1 MAIQKHKAQ
10 TRSECLIC
18 SMDALTAAIN
28 RLLDR
33 LPELPAD
40 QPALNNTRLHTG
52 EVKTVLLSSPR

>member
-10 TRSECLIC
+10 TRSERLIC

-33 LPELPAD
+33 LPELPANRPTLD
-40 QPALNNTRLHTG
+40 NTGLHTG
-52 EVKTVLLSSPR
+52 EVKIALLSSPR